1 MDRQYFLSL
10 YRLDLRDRYL
20 VWYTD
25 ETDGYVLDTQRS
37 IPSFQTQEAAV
48 AFANS
53 MGLTIVEE
61 EPQLQNLDAA
71 EAWIKNKRFRTVDC
85 VALLEAWNLLA
96 DISTSVGGKFDPDK
110 KVTNKIYDK
119 LFYGNNLPPVT
130 PDGRSYHP
138 IWSRKERA
146 IIREVLESGISIFR
160 NVVKCQ

>member
-37 IPSFQTQEAAV
+37 IPSFQTQGAAV

-61 EPQLQNLDAA
+61 EP
-71 EAWIKNKRFRTVDC
+71 
-85 VALLEAWNLLA
+85 
-96 DISTSVGGKFDPDK
+96 
-110 KVTNKIYDK
+110 
-119 LFYGNNLPPVT
+119 
-130 PDGRSYHP
+130 
-138 IWSRKERA
+138 
-146 IIREVLESGISIFR
+146 
-160 NVVKCQ
+160 VVEEEG